1 LRKHLQRKRFLQYRQ
16 TSMPVVAALFASLR
30 ARVDVLPMTAQP
42 ALSHRRV
49 NTSLSGTLF
58 F

>member
-1 LRKHLQRKRFLQYRQ
+1 MSV
-16 TSMPVVAALFASLR
+16 TAALFALLR
-30 ARVDVLPMTAQP
+30 EPVVVLLITVRG

-49 NTSLSGTLF
+49 NTSLSGKLF

>member
-1 LRKHLQRKRFLQYRQ
+1 
-16 TSMPVVAALFASLR
+16 MPVVAALFALLR
-30 ARVDVLPMTAQP
+30 EPVVVLSIDARG

-49 NTSLSGTLF
+49 NTSLSGKLF

>member
-1 LRKHLQRKRFLQYRQ
+1 MSAFH
-16 TSMPVVAALFASLR
+16 ALFASLR
-30 ARVDVLPMTAQP
+30 ERIELLPSNAP
-42 ALSHRRV
+42 GALSHRRV